1 MSISAT
7 TSARPAGKNA
17 FRPRG
22 AGKDNPDKKK
32 EPEATFAEVLA
43 PMRHIYGRYWRRSW
57 WLLALVAVIVLA
69 SAITGVAAPY
79 IFSRMID
86 NLQSGSLGE
95 TIVWGFAAYAALFGL
110 STALSSIVNYMAMM
124 SAENLNYI
132 AGVSFFQKLLKKQV
146 SFFIEHNPAEIQSAK
161 SRGQTAIYTLVQLGI
176 IVLIPGIVQI
186 LASLGVLGTTIN
198 IEIVVIVVIY
208 GLAFVAFT
216 YLSNRWTRPFLDA
229 AIKADQ
235 ASSKFVGNSINAM
248 ETLRYFGGD
257 DWIKQRFEENATEV
271 LQSWTKW
278 GTRQIAYA
286 VVFGTALAV
295 QFAIT
300 FAVLVPRYQAGEL
313 TVGDIVLFN
322 ALLLQLNRPFQ
333 MLGSAIQ
340 DLMRSYSRFLPFA
353 AMWAAPEE
361 PDTTAAPALHLRDGR
376 IVFED
381 VGFAYR
387 DETTVEHVS
396 FAAQRGRL
404 NFLTGPTGSGKTT
417 IFKLALKSLE
427 PKSGRILV
435 DDRDLGQ
442 ISRAAWYSVIGV
454 VPQEIMLLNDT
465 LESNI
470 VLGRPLDEARLRRA
484 AERASILKFIEGLT
498 DKFATTVGERGLKLS
513 GGERQRVAIARAL
526 YADPDIL
533 FLDEASSALD
543 EHTEAEIMGELRR
556 QADDMTIIAI
566 THRKTV
572 IAQGDNVVELT
583 SEGVRERIA
592 A

>member
-1 MSISAT
+1 MPGNTA
-7 TSARPAGKNA
+7 SARPRAGKNA
-17 FRPRG
+17 FKPRG
-22 AGKDNPDKKK
+22 AGKDSEADKQ
-32 EPEATFAEVLA
+32 PEATLAEVLA
-43 PMRHIYGRYWRRSW
+43 PMRYIYGRYWKQSW

-69 SAITGVAAPY
+69 SALAGVAAPY
-79 IFSRMID
+79 VFSRMID
-86 NLQSGSLGE
+86 ALQAETWGE
-95 TIVWGFAAYAALFGL
+95 GILWGFAAYAVLFGL

-132 AGVSFFQKLLKKQV
+132 AGTSFFQRLLKKQV

-161 SRGQTAIYTLVQLGI
+161 SRGQNAIYTLVQLGI

-186 LASLGVLGTTIN
+186 LASLAVLGTTIN
-198 IEIVVIVVIY
+198 TEIVVIVVVY
-208 GLAFVAFT
+208 GLAFVGFT
-216 YLSNRWTRPFLDA
+216 YLSNRWTRPYLDA

-257 DWIKQRFEENATEV
+257 DWISQKFEENATEV
-271 LQSWTKW
+271 LSSWTKF
-278 GTRQIAYA
+278 GMRQIVYA
-286 VVFGTALAV
+286 VVFGTALAA

-353 AMWAAPEE
+353 MMWAAPEE
-361 PDTTAAPALHLRDGR
+361 PDASEAPALKLSQGR
-376 IVFED
+376 IGFED
-381 VGFAYR
+381 VNFAYR
-387 DETTVEHVS
+387 DESTVRGVS
-396 FAAQRGRL
+396 FVVERGRL

-417 IFKLALKSLE
+417 LFKLALKSLD

-435 DDRDLGQ
+435 DGRDLAE
-442 ISRAAWYSVIGV
+442 ISRADWYSVIGV

-465 LESNI
+465 LEANI
-470 VLGRPLDEARLRRA
+470 VLGRELDETRLRRA
-484 AERASILKFIEGLT
+484 ADRASILTFIEGLPEG
-498 DKFATTVGERGLKLS
+498 FATTIGERGLRLS

-526 YADPDIL
+526 YADPAIL

-543 EHTEAEIMGELRR
+543 ERTEAEIMGELRR
-556 QADDMTIIAI
+556 QADETTIIAI
-566 THRKTV
+566 THRRTV
-572 IAQGDNVVELT
+572 IVTGDNVVELKQGGAT
-583 SEGVRERIA
+583 ERIA